1 MRSPEGAAVL
11 LPARRCPCSA
21 LLPSPH
27 VTAYFYCSPR
37 QLLPLPAGAA
47 AQSGLRWPLPAG
59 AAAGQRQRQGQ
70 GWQELGHSPAG
81 AAQGTATCPSTRA
94 GRSCPGPHVSANVQR
109 SRWAPPPAPG
119 APSAA
124 RSHRR
129 PLPALPAPGAARS
142 RQRSAAP
149 SRAGRRRWS
158 PSAPEGR
165 GSHCP
170 PHATPTS
177 GL

>member
-149 SRAGRRRWS
+149 QPRRAPQVEPFGSRRK
-158 PSAPEGR
+158 
-165 GSHCP
+165 
-170 PHATPTS
+170 
-177 GL
+177 GLALPAACDTH